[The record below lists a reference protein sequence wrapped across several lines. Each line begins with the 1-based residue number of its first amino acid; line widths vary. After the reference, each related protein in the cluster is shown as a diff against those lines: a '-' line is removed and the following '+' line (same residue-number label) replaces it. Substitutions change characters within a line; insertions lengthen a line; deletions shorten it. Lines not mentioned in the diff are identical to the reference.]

1 MTNNNEVEFY
11 RDDDSTTMEGS
22 LMSIAKS
29 SNEGNTASTEVSYG
43 LGNKKKDR
51 NIIISAPKDVILVA
65 TSINMGC
72 LWSHQSKTHFSTDNV
87 GTAMSKVL
95 KLL

>member
-29 SNEGNTASTEVSYG
+29 YNEGNTVSTEVSYA
-43 LGNKKKDR
+43 LANKKKDR
-51 NIIISAPKDVILVA
+51 NIISSAPKDETLVA

-72 LWSHQSKTHFSTDNV
+72 IWSRQSKTHFSMDNV
-87 GTAMSKVL
+87 DAAISKII